1 MPRRVS
7 GDGLV
12 RVVHYLRVSTEE
24 QADSGA
30 GLAAQEQLLTAESA
44 RRGWCVVAT
53 LRDEGV
59 SGKSMRGRPALSQ
72 GLSLVRSG
80 EADLL
85 AVAKLDRLSRSVLD
99 FATLL
104 DQSQREGWALLALD
118 MAVDTSTAAGEAM
131 AHVVATFAQMERR
144 LTGER
149 TRAALA
155 VRRANGVRL
164 GRPRALPLE
173 VVARIVAE
181 RASGATLGTIADR
194 LRTDE
199 VPTAHGGTWRPGTI
213 AKVLASQDARL
224 CC

>member
-1 MPRRVS
+1 MKKRAHD
-7 GDGLV
+7 DGPV
-12 RVVHYLRVSTEE
+12 RAVQYLRVSTEE
-24 QADSGA
+24 QVDSGA
-30 GLAAQEQLLTAESA
+30 GLAAQEQVLSTESA
-44 RRGWCVVAT
+44 RRGWRVVAT

-59 SGKSMRGRPALSQ
+59 SGKSMRGRPALAAA
-72 GLSLVRSG
+72 LTLLASG

-104 DQSQREGWALLALD
+104 DQSQREGWALFAHD

-155 VRRANGVRL
+155 AKRADGVRL

-173 VVARIVAE
+173 VVSRVVRE
-181 RASGATLGTIADR
+181 RASGATLAAIADG
-194 LRTDE
+194 LRADDT
-199 VPTAHGGTWRPGTI
+199 PTAHGGTWRPGTI
-213 AKVLASQDARL
+213 AKVLASQDARAL
-224 CC
+224 R

>member
-1 MPRRVS
+1 M
-7 GDGLV
+7 
-12 RVVHYLRVSTEE
+12 
-24 QADSGA
+24 
-30 GLAAQEQLLTAESA
+30 
-44 RRGWCVVAT
+44 AT

-59 SGKSMRGRPALSQ
+59 SGKSMRRRPALAKA
-72 GLSLVRSG
+72 LALLASG

-104 DQSQREGWALLALD
+104 DQSQREGWALFAHD

-155 VRRANGVRL
+155 AKRADGVRL

-173 VVARIVAE
+173 VVSRIVRE
-181 RASGATLGTIADR
+181 RACGATLAAIADG
-194 LRTDE
+194 LRADDI
-199 VPTAHGGTWRPGTI
+199 PTAQGGIWRPGTI
-213 AKVLASQDARL
+213 AKVLTSQDASASR
-224 CC
+224 